1 MTTELA
7 KANGATIAR
16 ATEAAPVDA
25 ATMETVVGGN
35 LATLSPAQ
43 RVSYYGQVCQ
53 SVGLNP
59 FTKPF
64 DFLLLNGKVV
74 LYATK
79 SATDQLRSLR
89 GVSITIVS
97 REVESGVLTVTARA
111 RMADGREDED
121 VGAVV
126 IEKLSGD
133 SLANAKMKAVT
144 KAKRRVT
151 LSICGLSMLDES
163 EIETVRGARRVSV
176 DAHTGEIIDGAIV
189 PDVDAAAMQIQAA
202 QAQTKAEDATF
213 ANVLISDIGEL
224 GSPGDLELWVR
235 MHGYQVR
242 NMSAAAKGRVWTAAQ
257 KAAKNL
263 GVAPGALKEMFANSN
278 GPDEGEDK

>member
-1 MTTELA
+1 MTTELV
-7 KANGATIAR
+7 KANGTAVAR
-16 ATEAAPVDA
+16 ASEAAPVDA

-133 SLANAKMKAVT
+133 NLANAKMKAVT

-163 EIETVRGARRVSV
+163 EIETVKGARRVSV
-176 DAHTGEIIDGAIV
+176 DASTGEIIDGAIV
-189 PDVDAAAMQIQAA
+189 PDVDAATVQIQAA
-202 QAQTKAEDATF
+202 QAKEKEEDLAF
-213 ANVLISDIGEL
+213 ANELASDCAEH
-224 GSPGDLELWVR
+224 SDAESLETWTR
-235 MHGYQVR
+235 MHWYQVR
-242 NMSAAAKGRVWTAAQ
+242 NMSANAKGRVWTAMR
-257 KAAKNL
+257 KAAKGL
-263 GVAPGALKEMFANSN
+263 GVKEADLKNWCSEST
-278 GPDEGEDK
+278 GPEEDK

>member
-1 MTTELA
+1 MTTELV
-7 KANGATIAR
+7 KANGTAVAR

-43 RVSYYGQVCQ
+43 RVAYYGQVCQ

-133 SLANAKMKAVT
+133 NLANAKMKAVT

-163 EIETVRGARRVSV
+163 EIETVKGARRVSV

>member
-1 MTTELA
+1 MTTELV

-43 RVSYYGQVCQ
+43 RVAYYGQVCQ

-133 SLANAKMKAVT
+133 NLANAKMKAVT

-163 EIETVRGARRVSV
+163 EIETVKGARRVSV
-176 DAHTGEIIDGAIV
+176 DASTGEIIDGAIV
-189 PDVDAAAMQIQAA
+189 PDVDAATVVIQAA
-202 QAQTKAEDATF
+202 QAQAKSEDATF
-213 ANVLISDIGEL
+213 ANELIADIGEL

-257 KAAKNL
+257 KAAKSL
-263 GVAPGALKEMFANSN
+263 GIAPGALKEMFANSN
-278 GPDEGEDK
+278 GPDEEDK

>member
-1 MTTELA
+1 MTTELV

-43 RVSYYGQVCQ
+43 RVAYYGQVCQ

-133 SLANAKMKAVT
+133 NLANAKMKAVT

-163 EIETVRGARRVSV
+163 EIETVKGARRVSV
-176 DAHTGEIIDGAIV
+176 DASTGEIIDGAIV
-189 PDVDAAAMQIQAA
+189 PDVDAATVQIQAA
-202 QAQTKAEDATF
+202 QAKEKEEDLAF
-213 ANVLISDIGEL
+213 ANELASDCAEH
-224 GSPGDLELWVR
+224 SDAEALETWTR
-235 MHGYQVR
+235 MHWYQVR
-242 NMSAAAKGRVWTAAQ
+242 NMSANAKGRVWTAMR
-257 KAAKNL
+257 KAAKGL
-263 GVAPGALKEMFANSN
+263 GVKEADLKDWCSEST
-278 GPDEGEDK
+278 GPEEDK